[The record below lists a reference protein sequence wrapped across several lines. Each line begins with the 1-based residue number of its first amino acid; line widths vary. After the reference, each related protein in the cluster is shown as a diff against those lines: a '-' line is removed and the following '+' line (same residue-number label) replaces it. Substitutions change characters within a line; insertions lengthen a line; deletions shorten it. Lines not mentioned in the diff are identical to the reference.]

1 MKKIYLASA
10 LIFIIV
16 FGFYVGI
23 KISETRRMNYIKYK
37 VNKAVESA
45 INGFYP
51 KCKVVDKIDKEYKY
65 KITTGSYDAENL
77 NRYGFIKARDLG
89 EYNEITYCDF
99 ISNIQ
104 VYSKD
109 KTYDYKECEAT
120 YNVKL
125 NCSKSFEDVF
135 NKEKKE
141 TDALINKA
149 LKK

>member
-1 MKKIYLASA
+1 MKKIYLVSG

-16 FGFYVGI
+16 FGFYAGI
-23 KISETRRMNYIKYK
+23 KISEIRRMNYIKYK
-37 VNKAVESA
+37 VNKAVVSA

-51 KCKVVDKIDKEYKY
+51 KCKVVDKKNKEYKY
-65 KITTGSYDAENL
+65 KITTWSYNAEDL
-77 NRYGFIKARDLG
+77 NRYGFIKAKDLG

-104 VYSKD
+104 IYSKD